1 LHRLGQS
8 AEVEFRL
15 LGRLTVVD
23 DGRDLTP
30 HRPKQRAL
38 LALLLLRAGELVSAD
53 EAVDTLWGER
63 PPPAARNA
71 VQGHVSMLRKR
82 LGRGRIETR
91 DFGYVL
97 RLEED
102 ELDLHQFER
111 LVTDARGRAPQE
123 QATMLG
129 RALALFR
136 GTPLEE
142 FRYDAFAAAEASRI
156 DELRLLALEQRVE
169 AELALGRHE
178 EVVPELERLVVETP
192 LRERLWGQ
200 LMLALYRS
208 GRQAD
213 ALAACRRARKRLGEL
228 GLEPGPALQRLERQI
243 LNQDPVLAAP
253 DAGEVRL
260 PTSPT
265 PFVGRERELADA
277 RDVLLHQDVRLL
289 TLTGPGGIG
298 KTRLAL
304 EVARSAAPH
313 FPGGAFFVPLASLT
327 NPALIL
333 PTVAHATGVGE
344 AGGASA
350 HERLAARFVERPALL
365 VVDNVEHLVEG
376 APALGGLLA
385 DAPSLTLLVTSR
397 AALRLYGEH
406 VYRVPPL
413 DSASASMLFLQRARA
428 VGAPLDQAESTRT
441 AIEAICRRLDR
452 LPLAIEL
459 AAARTE
465 ALSPAAL
472 LERLGDRLGL
482 LTGGPVDHPARQQTL
497 RATLE
502 WSCERLT
509 APEQRMFR
517 QLAVFAGGWSVDAT
531 EVVCANGNTVA
542 LLSSLLDKSLLHL
555 EASGPEPRQSMLETI
570 REYASELLERSGDA
584 DVLRRRH
591 AEHYLALAEEAEP
604 HLRGDPGTWLE
615 RLEREHDNLRAALD
629 RLHAAGDALVEQR
642 LAGALWR
649 FWYLRGHLNEGR
661 LRLERALAADEAGTP
676 ERAKVL
682 IGATVMAV
690 NTQDHDAGLA
700 RAGQALELTSELG
713 DAWGAAY
720 AGFMLANL
728 EGDRQRARVHY
739 EQSLQSFRELGDEHS
754 ALLVT
759 RHLAWAYADLGDLDR
774 ARALHEASVTRARE
788 TNNPRMEASALG
800 ALAEYALDEGRTDD
814 ALALLERS
822 LRLHRDVGD
831 VLDSAVD
838 LARIAAALAAVGE
851 EATAAQLLATLD
863 ALGDE
868 IGARRAR
875 VADLNEQTR
884 ARTGAAL
891 DTETV
896 AEAHTEGRAL
906 TLADAVDLALEAA
919 SARSSRL

>member
-1 LHRLGQS
+1 
-8 AEVEFRL
+8 VEFRL

-30 HRPKQRAL
+30 PRHKQRAL
-38 LALLLLRAGELVSAD
+38 LALLLLREGELVSAD
-53 EAVDTLWGER
+53 EAVDAIWGER

-82 LGRGRIETR
+82 LGRDRIETR
-91 DFGYVL
+91 DLGYLL

-111 LVTDARGRAPQE
+111 LVTDARGRPPQE
-123 QATMLG
+123 QAALLG
-129 RALALFR
+129 RALGLFR
-136 GTPLEE
+136 GAPLEE
-142 FRYDAFAAAEASRI
+142 FRYDAFAAAEANRI
-156 DELRLLALEQRVE
+156 DELRLLTLEQRTE

-178 EVVPELERLVVETP
+178 EVVPELERLVVEEP

-213 ALAACRRARKRLGEL
+213 ALAAYRRGRKRLGEL
-228 GLEPGPALQRLERQI
+228 GLEPGPALHRLERQI
-243 LNQDPVLAAP
+243 LNQDPALAAP
-253 DAGEVRL
+253 AAGEVRL
-260 PTSPT
+260 PTPPT
-265 PFVGRERELADA
+265 PFVGRERELVDA
-277 RDVLLHQDVRLL
+277 RDRLLQNDVRLL

-313 FPGGAFFVPLASLT
+313 FPGGTFFVPLASLT
-327 NPALIL
+327 NPAIIL
-333 PTVAHATGVGE
+333 PTIAHATGIGE

-350 HERLAARFVERPALL
+350 HERLAARFAKRPTLL
-365 VVDNVEHLVEG
+365 LLDNFEHLVEG
-376 APALGGLLA
+376 APELGGLLA
-385 DAPSLTLLVTSR
+385 DAPALTLLVTSR

-406 VYRVPPL
+406 VYLVPPL
-413 DSASASMLFLQRARA
+413 DSASGSTLFLQRARA
-428 VGAPLDQAESTRT
+428 VGAPLDQAESTRA
-441 AIEAICRRLDR
+441 AIAAICSRLDG

-509 APEQRMFR
+509 AGEQRMFW
-517 QLAVFAGGWSVDAT
+517 QLAVFAGGWTVDAT
-531 EVVCANGNTVA
+531 EAVCGNGNTVP
-542 LLSSLLDKSLLHL
+542 LLSSLLDKSLLF
-555 EASGPEPRQSMLETI
+555 EASSPEPRQAMLETI

-584 DVLRRRH
+584 DLLRRRH

-604 HLRGDPGTWLE
+604 HLRGNPGAWLD

-649 FWYLRGHLNEGR
+649 FWYLRGHLSEGR
-661 LRLERALAADEAGTP
+661 SRLERSLAEDEAGTP
-676 ERAKVL
+676 ERARAL

-700 RAGQALELTSELG
+700 RAGQALELTRELG

-720 AGFMLANL
+720 ASFMLANL
-728 EGDRQRARVHY
+728 EGDRDHARTLY
-739 EQSLQSFRELGDEHS
+739 EQSLQTFRELGDEHS

-759 RHLAWAYADLGDLDR
+759 RHLAWAYADLGDLEH
-774 ARALHEASVTRARE
+774 AQALHEANVARARQ
-788 TNNPRMEASALG
+788 TDNPRMEASALG
-800 ALAEYALDEGRTDD
+800 ALAEYALDEGRADD
-814 ALALLERS
+814 ALALLEQS

-831 VLDSAVD
+831 VLDSTVD
-838 LARIAAALAAVGE
+838 LARIAAALAGVGE
-851 EATAAQLLATLD
+851 EATAAQLLAAFD

-868 IGARRAR
+868 IGGRRAW

-891 DTETV
+891 GVERL
-896 AEAHTEGRAL
+896 AEAHAEKRAL
-906 TLADAVDLALEAA
+906 TLADAVDLALEVAA
-919 SARSSRL
+919 ARSPRL

>member
-1 LHRLGQS
+1 
-8 AEVEFRL
+8 VEFRL

-30 HRPKQRAL
+30 RRHKRRAL

-53 EAVDTLWGER
+53 EAVDALWGELA
-63 PPPAARNA
+63 PPAARNA

-82 LGRGRIETR
+82 LGRDRIETH
-91 DFGYVL
+91 DLGYL
-97 RLEED
+97 FRIEED
-102 ELDLHQFER
+102 ELDLHRFER
-111 LVTDARGRAPQE
+111 LVTDARGRPPQE
-123 QATMLG
+123 QAALLG
-129 RALALFR
+129 RALGLFR
-136 GTPLEE
+136 GAPLEE
-142 FRYDAFAAAEASRI
+142 FRYDAFAATEAGRI
-156 DELRLLALEQRVE
+156 EELRLLALEQRID
-169 AELALGRHE
+169 AEFALGQHE
-178 EVVPELERLVVETP
+178 GVVPELERLVIEAP

-213 ALAACRRARKRLGEL
+213 ALTTYWRARKRLGEL
-228 GLEPGPALQRLERQI
+228 GLDPGQALQRLERQI
-243 LNQDPVLAAP
+243 LNQDPALAAP

-260 PTSPT
+260 PTPPT
-265 PFVGRERELADA
+265 PFVGRVRELFDA
-277 RDVLLHQDVRLL
+277 RDLLLRDDVRLL
-289 TLTGPGGIG
+289 TLAGPGGIG

-313 FPGGAFFVPLASLT
+313 FPGGTFFVPLAALT
-327 NPALIL
+327 NPAIIL
-333 PTVAHATGVGE
+333 PTIAHATGIGE

-350 HERLAARFVERPALL
+350 HERLAARFAERPTLL
-365 VVDNVEHLVEG
+365 LLDNLEHLVEG

-385 DAPSLTLLVTSR
+385 DAPALMLLVTSR
-397 AALRLYGEH
+397 AALRFYGEH

-413 DSASASMLFLQRARA
+413 DAASASTLFLQRARA
-428 VGAPLDQAESTRT
+428 VGASPDRAESTRA
-441 AIEAICRRLDR
+441 AIEAICSRLDR

-465 ALSPAAL
+465 SLSVAEL
-472 LERLGDRLGL
+472 LERLGDRLGV
-482 LTGGPVDHPARQQTL
+482 LTGGPVDQPARQQTL

-502 WSCERLT
+502 WSFERLT
-509 APEQRMFR
+509 AAEQRMLW
-517 QLAVFAGGWSVDAT
+517 QLAVFAGGWTVDAT
-531 EVVCANGNTVA
+531 EVVCGNGDSVR

-555 EASGPEPRQSMLETI
+555 ETSSPEPRQSMLETI

-584 DVLRRRH
+584 DLLWRRH
-591 AEHYLALAEEAEP
+591 AEHYLAIAEAAEP
-604 HLRGDPGTWLE
+604 HLRGDPGAWLD

-629 RLHAAGDALVEQR
+629 RLHASGDALVEQR

-649 FWYLRGHLNEGR
+649 FWYLRGHLSEGR
-661 LRLERALAADEAGTP
+661 SRLERALAADEAGTP
-676 ERAKVL
+676 ERAKAL

-690 NTQDHDAGLA
+690 NTQDPGAGLTRA
-700 RAGQALELTSELG
+700 RQALELNRELG
-713 DAWGAAY
+713 DVWGAAY
-720 AGFMLANL
+720 AGFMIANL
-728 EGDRQRARVHY
+728 EGDRDRARARY
-739 EQSLQSFRELGDEHS
+739 EQSLQTFRDLGDEHS

-774 ARALHEASVTRARE
+774 ARELHEENATHARE
-788 TNNPRMEASALG
+788 TENPRMEASALG
-800 ALAEYALDEGRTDD
+800 ALAEHALDEGRPDD

-838 LARIAAALAAVGE
+838 LARIAATLAALGDD
-851 EATAAQLLATLD
+851 AIAAELLATFD

-868 IGARRAR
+868 IGGRRAW

-884 ARTGAAL
+884 ARTGTVL
-891 DTETV
+891 DAESR
-896 AEAHTEGRAL
+896 AEARAKGRAL

-919 SARSSRL
+919 SARSPSGQAPT